1 MSKCPLAWQRLNSP
15 PLRLPRARLLAL
27 LRARLASPGGEV
39 GSLGAQPL
47 PRVLQLVA
55 SKVSESTAF
64 EPSVDSDHP
73 YKNTV
78 LIERIGSG
86 TFGVVFLGVSDGVM
100 VAVKV
105 MPLHASTA
113 KETYLEV
120 GQLVKCK
127 GSKYIIQL
135 FDAFEV
141 ENKTYMWVVTE
152 LGCGSAL
159 DVMRRKGTPLT
170 EQELLWIVAEGL
182 RGLVYL
188 HTEVKTIHRDFKAA
202 YRP

>member
-1 MSKCPLAWQRLNSP
+1 MD
-15 PLRLPRARLLAL
+15 
-27 LRARLASPGGEV
+27 
-39 GSLGAQPL
+39 AQQL
-47 PRVLQLVA
+47 PRVLELVA

-64 EPSVDSDHP
+64 EPSVDSEHP
-73 YKNTV
+73 YKDTV

-86 TFGVVFLGVSDGVM
+86 TYGVVFRGVRKGVM
-100 VAVKV
+100 VAVKK

-113 KETYLEV
+113 KDTYLEV
-120 GQLVKCK
+120 GQLHKCK

-188 HTEVKTIHRDFKAA
+188 HTEVKTIHRDFKAS